1 MPLDATRWLLLYD
14 YLRTIELAN
23 RCTLFTCVV
32 YAYNII
38 IIAVVELILVF
49 AFSIRMQGS
58 AALNMCSVASGAAD
72 FYYEYGIHVW
82 DIAAAGIIAE
92 EAGATLVDPSGKNN
106 ALIWNICIMRRI
118 TLNHNKIKVQSGFW

>member
-1 MPLDATRWLLLYD
+1 ML
-14 YLRTIELAN
+14 
-23 RCTLFTCVV
+23 V
-32 YAYNII
+32 II
-38 IIAVVELILVF
+38 ITVVELILVF
-49 AFSIRMQGS
+49 VLSIRMQGS

-106 ALIWNICIMRRI
+106 TLILFGTFVYMTRGMI
-118 TLNHNKIKVQSGFW
+118 LNSNEIKVECGI

>member
-1 MPLDATRWLLLYD
+1 M
-14 YLRTIELAN
+14 
-23 RCTLFTCVV
+23 FV
-32 YAYNII
+32 
-38 IIAVVELILVF
+38 
-49 AFSIRMQGS
+49 FSIRMQGS

-106 ALIWNICIMRRI
+106 TLIWNICVMRRMI
-118 TLNHNKIKVQSGFW
+118 LNHNEIKVQSGI

>member
-1 MPLDATRWLLLYD
+1 MYN
-14 YLRTIELAN
+14 YLRTIIELAN
-23 RCTLFTCVV
+23 HCKLFTCVV

-49 AFSIRMQGS
+49 VFSIRMQGS

-106 ALIWNICIMRRI
+106 TLIWNICV
-118 TLNHNKIKVQSGFW
+118 NAQNDP

>member
-1 MPLDATRWLLLYD
+1 ML
-14 YLRTIELAN
+14 
-23 RCTLFTCVV
+23 V
-32 YAYNII
+32 II
-38 IIAVVELILVF
+38 ITVVELILVF
-49 AFSIRMQGS
+49 VLSIRMQGS

-106 ALIWNICIMRRI
+106 TLILFGTFVYMTRGMI
-118 TLNHNKIKVQSGFW
+118 LNNYEIKVECGI